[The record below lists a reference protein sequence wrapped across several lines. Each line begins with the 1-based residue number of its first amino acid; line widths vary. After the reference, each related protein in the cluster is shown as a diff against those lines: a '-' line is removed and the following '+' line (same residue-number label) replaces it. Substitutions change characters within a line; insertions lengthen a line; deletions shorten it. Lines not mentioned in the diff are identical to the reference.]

1 MQEVDDGSAIAI
13 TREKDWE
20 SFTVKLNQLD
30 STFTTFEIW
39 LQNFCNYTY
48 DQTFHQLG

>member
-1 MQEVDDGSAIAI
+1 MQEVDPRSAIEI

-20 SFTVKLNQLD
+20 VKLKQLD
-30 STFTTFEIW
+30 STFTTFKIW